1 MPYVLTDS
9 SHTHTYTLRQV
20 YKKDMVRTVSL
31 GPFQHKVDDGA
42 ELRKLALACM
52 DTLLDKC
59 ADMLGTPAFLQHVQ
73 DRLSDEL
80 DDIKQTAYQLLSKLA
95 LREPHCVREVS
106 NYDRHVCVCAC
117 VCVCVMHA
125 G

>member
-1 MPYVLTDS
+1 MS
-9 SHTHTYTLRQV
+9 CAHAHTQV
-20 YKKDMVRTVSL
+20 YKKEMVRTVSL

-59 ADMLGTPAFLQHVQ
+59 SEILETSAFLHHVQ
-73 DRLSDEL
+73 ERLNDDL

-95 LREPHCVREVS
+95 TREPHCVREVS
-106 NYDRHVCVCAC
+106 
-117 VCVCVMHA
+117 VM
-125 G
+125 